1 VDHQS
6 LKLDDLGNSTVRGRS
21 PELYTNLVSLSPQVV
36 CITTQPRSLKSSSP
50 THSRVNQTPATT
62 PPMHEYQGTSP
73 GRVRHLK
80 ALDRS
85 GADWPKVSVP
95 VASLSLCVELLMH
108 AWYRGMRRGKQ
119 V

>member
-1 VDHQS
+1 
-6 LKLDDLGNSTVRGRS
+6 
-21 PELYTNLVSLSPQVV
+21 
-36 CITTQPRSLKSSSP
+36 
-50 THSRVNQTPATT
+50 
-62 PPMHEYQGTSP
+62 MHEYQGTSP